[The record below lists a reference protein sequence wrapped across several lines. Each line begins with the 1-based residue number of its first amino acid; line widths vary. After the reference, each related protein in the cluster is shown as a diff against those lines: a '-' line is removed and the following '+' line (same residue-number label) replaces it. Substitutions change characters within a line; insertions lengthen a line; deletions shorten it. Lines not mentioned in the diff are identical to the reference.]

1 MLAPSDDIIEIV
13 ARGDR
18 RAGHQQQ
25 DLLER
30 VNNAPRLTLV
40 LEMRKV
46 PQKQGQTRTRNLLLE
61 DRVHDGRSHA
71 NQSAD
76 GITPRRQLKIAP
88 RRPLT

>member
-1 MLAPSDDIIEIV
+1 MLPPIGDFVEIITG
-13 ARGDR
+13 RDR

-61 DRVHDGRSHA
+61 DRVHDAAPMRIRAAKESHRAVKSNLAPTGR
-71 NQSAD
+71 
-76 GITPRRQLKIAP
+76 
-88 RRPLT
+88 